1 MGSETHP
8 RVVCRCLGVA
18 SPRLFAAARAE
29 DLRSVADVTKS
40 LRAGA
45 GCTLCHA
52 EIEEILAELRGEP
65 VDAAL
70 ARENRDVCRQETLA
84 RVERA
89 LLGVVA
95 ATQARIAGIVVDGLA
110 VRVEV
115 SGSASAALTQRIRD
129 ALHRGVCVDLEV
141 EVVARVG

>member
-1 MGSETHP
+1 MASEAEP
-8 RVVCRCLGVA
+8 RLVCRCLGVA
-18 SPRLFAAARAE
+18 SPRLIAVART
-29 DLRSVADVTKS
+29 DGLQSVADVTKA

-65 VDAAL
+65 IDPGRT
-70 ARENRDVCRQETLA
+70 RENRDVCRQETLA

-89 LLGVVA
+89 LFGLAPGAVSAVL
-95 ATQARIAGIVVDGLA
+95 VDGLR

-115 SGSASAALTQRIRD
+115 RGDVTAAIIHRIRD
-129 ALHRGVCVDLEV
+129 ALYRRVCVDLEV
-141 EVVARVG
+141 EVVSRVG

>member
-18 SPRLFAAARAE
+18 SPRLFAVARAE
-29 DLRSVADVTKS
+29 GLRTVADVTKS
-40 LRAGA
+40 LRAGS

-65 VDAAL
+65 IDAAR
-70 ARENRDVCRQETLA
+70 AIENRDVCRQETLA

-89 LLGVVA
+89 LLGVGA
-95 ATQARIAGIVVDGLA
+95 ATGARIAGVAVDGLA
-110 VRVEV
+110 VRVELR
-115 SGSASAALTQRIRD
+115 GDAAPALVRRILD
-129 ALHRGVCVDLEV
+129 ALHRRVCADLEV
-141 EVVARVG
+141 EVIARVG

>member
-1 MGSETHP
+1 MSSETHP

-18 SPRLFAAARAE
+18 SPRLLAAARAE
-29 DLRSVADVTKS
+29 GLRSVADVTKS

-45 GCTLCHA
+45 GCMLCHA

-89 LLGVVA
+89 LMGVVA
-95 ATQARIAGIVVDGLA
+95 ATQARIAGVVVDGLA
-110 VRVEV
+110 VRVELR
-115 SGSASAALTQRIRD
+115 GTASAALARRIRA

-141 EVVARVG
+141 EVVTRVG

>member
-1 MGSETHP
+1 MASEGEP
-8 RVVCRCLGVA
+8 RLVCRCLGVA
-18 SPRLFAAARAE
+18 SPRLVAVARA
-29 DLRSVADVTKS
+29 DGLRSVADVTKA

-65 VDAAL
+65 IDAAC

-89 LLGVVA
+89 LFGLAPGDVSAVL
-95 ATQARIAGIVVDGLA
+95 VDGLT

-115 SGSASAALTQRIRD
+115 RGVASAAIAHRIRD
-129 ALHRGVCVDLEV
+129 ALHRRVCVDLEV
-141 EVVARVG
+141 EVVSRVG

>member
-1 MGSETHP
+1 MDPAAPP
-8 RVVCRCLGVA
+8 RLICRCLGVT
-18 SPRLFAAARAE
+18 SPRLIAAARSE
-29 DLRSVADVTKS
+29 GLCSVADVTRA

-52 EIEEILAELRGEP
+52 EIAEILAALRGSPIEE
-65 VDAAL
+65 AH
-70 ARENRDVCRQETLA
+70 ARENREVCRQETLA

-89 LLGVVA
+89 LLGVG
-95 ATQARIAGIVVDGLA
+95 ATPGARLAGVSVDGLD

-115 SGSASAALTQRIRD
+115 RGDVSPALMRRIRD
-129 ALHRGVCVDLEV
+129 LLHRGVSDALEV

>member
-1 MGSETHP
+1 MGSESEP
-8 RVVCRCLGVA
+8 RLVCRCLGVA

-29 DLRSVADVTKS
+29 GLRTIADVTKA

-65 VDAAL
+65 FDPARV
-70 ARENRDVCRQETLA
+70 RENRDVCRQETLA

-89 LLGVVA
+89 LLGAGA
-95 ATQARIAGIVVDGLA
+95 ATDARVAGVRVSGLT
-110 VRVEV
+110 VRVELC
-115 SGSASAALTQRIRD
+115 GAATPALVRRIRD
-129 ALHRGVCVDLEV
+129 ALRRVCADLEV
-141 EVVARVG
+141 EVVATVG

>member
-1 MGSETHP
+1 MDAETHP
-8 RVVCRCLGVA
+8 RLVCRCLGVA
-18 SPRLFAAARAE
+18 SHRMIAAVRAE
-29 DLRSVADVTKS
+29 GLRTVADVTKS

-65 VDAAL
+65 IDPER

-89 LLGVVA
+89 LLRIG
-95 ATQARIAGIVVDGLA
+95 ATAGAYIAGVAVDGLR
-110 VRVEV
+110 VRV
-115 SGSASAALTQRIRD
+115 ALRADAPATLARGIRD
-129 ALHRGVCVDLEV
+129 ALDRGVSADLEV
-141 EVVARVG
+141 EVVTRVG

>member
-1 MGSETHP
+1 MGSEAHP
-8 RVVCRCLGVA
+8 RLVCRCLGVA

-65 VDAAL
+65 IDASL

-95 ATQARIAGIVVDGLA
+95 ATDARIAGIVVDGLA
-110 VRVEV
+110 VRVELR
-115 SGSASAALTQRIRD
+115 GNASAALARRIRD
-129 ALHRGVCVDLEV
+129 ALHRGVCPDLEV

>member
-1 MGSETHP
+1 MVSEAEP
-8 RVVCRCLGVA
+8 RLVCRCLGVA
-18 SPRLFAAARAE
+18 SPRLFAVARA
-29 DLRSVADVTKS
+29 DGLRSVADVTKA

-65 VDAAL
+65 IDPERT
-70 ARENRDVCRQETLA
+70 RENRDVCRQETLA

-89 LLGVVA
+89 LFGLAPGEISAVL
-95 ATQARIAGIVVDGLA
+95 VDGLR

-115 SGSASAALTQRIRD
+115 HGEVSAAIAHRIRD
-129 ALHRGVCVDLEV
+129 ALHRRVCVDLEV